1 MSKILQ
7 MVFSFS
13 IGLSVSVPVRIT
25 ELFYYPFLK
34 AVDNKRKG
42 ASIKGV
48 FTKASNGF
56 YNNIFAT
63 FNLIL

>member
-1 MSKILQ
+1 

-34 AVDNKRKG
+34 AVDNKGKEQVLKEFLPKPVT
-42 ASIKGV
+42 A
-48 FTKASNGF
+48 FTT
-56 YNNIFAT
+56 IFLLL
-63 FNLIL
+63 LI